1 MLRMADPSS
10 VEAIRAGVEAIL
22 PPVGGRP
29 GGAELRVHEHVV
41 EQVEMALPG
50 FVDLMAALL
59 DATALERFQT
69 AFVELESAERLE
81 VIRALSSDEAQDV
94 REAADVLLIFAYGG
108 MYSEWTGYDR
118 DARQLERPA
127 IWGEVGFHGPSLG
140 HPRYREE
147 P

>member
-1 MLRMADPSS
+1 MADPASAETIRAA
-10 VEAIRAGVEAIL
+10 VEAVL
-22 PPVGGRP
+22 PPVGDRP
-29 GGAELRVHEHVV
+29 GGADLGVHEHVI

-50 FVDLMAALL
+50 FVGLMAALL
-59 DATALERFQT
+59 DATAM
-69 AFVELESAERLE
+69 ELSQAPFAGLGVAERLE

-118 DARQLERPA
+118 AAGELRPPA
-127 IWGEVGFHGPSLG
+127 VWDDLGFHGPSLG
-140 HPRYREE
+140 HPGYREE

>member
-1 MLRMADPSS
+1 MAEPES
-10 VEAIRAGVEAIL
+10 VETIRAAVEAIL
-22 PPVGGRP
+22 PAVDGRP
-29 GGAELRVHEHVV
+29 GGADLGVHEHVV

-50 FVDLMAALL
+50 FVGLMAALL
-59 DATALERFQT
+59 DATAMELSQAPFAGLGVPERI
-69 AFVELESAERLE
+69 E

-118 DARQLERPA
+118 ETRSLERPA
-127 IWGEVGFHGPSLG
+127 VWDDVGFHGPSLG
-140 HPRYREE
+140 HPDYRQE

>member
-1 MLRMADPSS
+1 MADPASAETIRAA
-10 VEAIRAGVEAIL
+10 VEAVL
-22 PPVGGRP
+22 PPALDRP
-29 GGAELRVHEHVV
+29 GGAELRVHEHVL

-59 DATALERFQT
+59 DATAM
-69 AFVELESAERLE
+69 ELSGAPFSGLGVPGRLE

-118 DARQLERPA
+118 EARSLERPA
-127 IWGEVGFHGPSLG
+127 TWDEVGFHGPSLG
-140 HPRYREE
+140 HPDYGGGQ
-147 P
+147 